1 MSVFLTHSYENL
13 FLLLLIPLHTST
25 LLGCL
30 HELPLPLGP
39 FPTHCLLSSQ
49 TTSSFS
55 YSDLGCL
62 CSYLL
67 QCVLSPGIVH
77 LLSLPVH
84 PQPNP
89 FLNPDLSP
97 LWTTHT
103 AVAQRRSKAVGES
116 CPVSPLCSPVFPHP
130 SVVSWIRQR
139 QEQPLYSACLHC
151 SLQKW
156 SSILTSNS
164 TNKITFSPSP
174 LSGSISHFQEANA
187 IHSGCM
193 CVCIHAFINY
203 AYTSIRLCIL
213 KKITCI

>member
-89 FLNPDLSP
+89 FLNPDHHCHHCEPHTLQWHREEARLLVSPVQFPHCALLSSHTHLLSP
-97 LWTTHT
+97 ELG
-103 AVAQRRSKAVGES
+103 RDRN
-116 CPVSPLCSPVFPHP
+116 
-130 SVVSWIRQR
+130 
-139 QEQPLYSACLHC
+139 
-151 SLQKW
+151 SL
-156 SSILTSNS
+156 S
-164 TNKITFSPSP
+164 TV
-174 LSGSISHFQEANA
+174 H
-187 IHSGCM
+187 
-193 CVCIHAFINY
+193 VCIVHCKSDPQF
-203 AYTSIRLCIL
+203 
-213 KKITCI
+213 